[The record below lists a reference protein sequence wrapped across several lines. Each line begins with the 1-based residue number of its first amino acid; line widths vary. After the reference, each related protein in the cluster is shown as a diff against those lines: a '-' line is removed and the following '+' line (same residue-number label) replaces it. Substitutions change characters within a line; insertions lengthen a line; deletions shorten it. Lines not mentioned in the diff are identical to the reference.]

1 MTDKLLSGYLNR
13 LRGNLDSLD
22 ESIEDVRKVPKG
34 ERPADKR
41 ARLKLLRDL
50 VELQNS
56 TLIAAKTHLLGR
68 DETGAAKEPPDFYG
82 GNDQV
87 EFERYFKNQLSP
99 WTEDDLKLKCDDC
112 GIKSE
117 GVSNH
122 AFTHP
127 YPQETEFLD
136 LCPKCYEKRT
146 TESSEESESVD
157 DVDIE
162 PTSKRDVNTILQTA
176 RLLIK
181 SLEGLPVDQRIAKLE
196 EFLANK
202 FEVAPG
208 MGAAYEAYRDLLRK
222 ELDHAK
228 AARDHTAQT

>member
-1 MTDKLLSGYLNR
+1 M
-13 LRGNLDSLD
+13 
-22 ESIEDVRKVPKG
+22 
-34 ERPADKR
+34 
-41 ARLKLLRDL
+41 RDL

-87 EFERYFKNQLSP
+87 EFERYFKNQLSL

-127 YPQETEFLD
+127 YPQETEFFD
-136 LCPKCYEKRT
+136 LCPKCYGRRT
-146 TESSEESESVD
+146 NESSGVSD
-157 DVDIE
+157 DVDLAEVAE
-162 PTSKRDVNTILQTA
+162 PASKRDVRVILQSA
-176 RLLIK
+176 KLIIRTLK
-181 SLEGLPVDQRIAKLE
+181 GLPVDQRIAKLE
-196 EFLANK
+196 EMLADK
-202 FEVAPG
+202 FEVASG
-208 MGAAYEAYRDLLRK
+208 MERAVEAYKGALQK
-222 ELDHAK
+222 ELDDAK
-228 AARDHTAQT
+228 AARDPAARR